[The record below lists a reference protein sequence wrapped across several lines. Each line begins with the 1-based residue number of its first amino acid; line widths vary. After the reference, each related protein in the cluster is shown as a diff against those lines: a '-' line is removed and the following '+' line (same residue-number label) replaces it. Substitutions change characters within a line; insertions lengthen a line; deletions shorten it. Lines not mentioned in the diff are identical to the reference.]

1 MTADKLNFNSRG
13 TRIEKLVKIHQFFA
27 GIFGRLLSLVL
38 WVFGLVVIFLW
49 ISWVFS
55 PEYYDSTF
63 GLDQI
68 LLAIFLVF
76 LAIRSFLRYFVKNPE
91 IITPKSALEKIKANQ
106 SVNFF
111 NIVSVPLAG
120 ALLSVRNLEEAG
132 TVEVLSELIKT
143 PESDFVFLRLGFS
156 EGDVM
161 KQIQAAKSLS
171 GVRFANIAERA
182 LEVAIAEGHRQVEIG
197 DMLVALSEA
206 DPILSA
212 MLSKAEISPTDVAN
226 IVYWQTEVKRKIERR
241 KKFLDPNYLH
251 LTGGIGKDWAYGY
264 TQELDKYSLDLSET
278 VERQGLG
285 LDLVGHERE
294 VKLLEEALN
303 RAEGANAV
311 LVGEPG
317 VGKRT
322 TVLGLAEKLNTG
334 NTLPNLAHK
343 RIVEVN
349 VDLLISGLS
358 GPGEFTERI
367 TQVLSQAAN
376 AGNVILYID
385 GIEKI
390 LSSGEAGQID
400 AAAVLI
406 PYLSYPDV
414 SIIGTTNISDYNNLI
429 APNSAISQKMEKIEV
444 AEPTD
449 EEMIRILEDVAP
461 RIEFHFRV
469 LVTYG
474 AIKETIKLAKK
485 YVLDQPNPEK
495 SISILEGAANTLN
508 QSKNKIITV
517 EVIDNFVS
525 SKTNIP
531 VKEATGNEREILLN
545 LENELHKRVINQSQA
560 VDLVSGALRRSR
572 TGVTDSSKPIG
583 SFLFLGP
590 TGVGKTET
598 AKALSSVYFGS
609 EESMLRFDMSEYQ
622 NKEDVYRL
630 IGSPAGYGEKIE
642 GELTSKVRNKP
653 FSLILFDEIE
663 KASPDILNLFLQILD
678 EGFITS
684 SAGRKVYFKNAIIIA
699 TSNAGAN
706 LIRQLVAKNIQYDQA
721 QKQVIDYVQDQGIF
735 KPEFINRFTSVV
747 YYTPLSQE
755 HIREVAKL
763 MIRKLAANIITTKGI
778 KLKVEIKA
786 LAKLAEMGYDPEM
799 GARPMARVIQDQIEN
814 FLADKILRGEAKK
827 GSEVIFRIS
836 DIKQ

>member
-1 MTADKLNFNSRG
+1 MITDKLNFESSG
-13 TRIEKLVKIHQFFA
+13 TRIEKLVKIHRFFS
-27 GIFGRLLSLVL
+27 GFLGKLLSFIFWIFGLIVVLLWAS
-38 WVFGLVVIFLW
+38 W
-49 ISWVFS
+49 IFS
-55 PEYYDSTF
+55 PEYFYSTF
-63 GLDQI
+63 GLDQV

-76 LAIRSFLRYFVKNPE
+76 LAIRSFLHFFVKNPE
-91 IITPKSALEKIKANQ
+91 IFSPILALESIKANK
-106 SVNFF
+106 SINFF
-111 NIVSVPLAG
+111 DVVSVPLAG
-120 ALLSVRNLEEAG
+120 ALLSIGNLEEVG
-132 TVEVLSELIKT
+132 TTEVLTELIKT
-143 PESDFVFLRLGFS
+143 VESDFVFLRLGFAES
-156 EGDVM
+156 EII
-161 KQIQAAKSLS
+161 KQLETAKSLS
-171 GVRFANIAERA
+171 GVRFANVAERS
-182 LEVAIAEGHRQVEIG
+182 LEIAVVEGHQQIEIG

-206 DPILSA
+206 DPTFSSILSKQDIT
-212 MLSKAEISPTDVAN
+212 SGDVAN

-241 KKFLDPNYLH
+241 KKFLDPDYLH

-264 TQELDKYSLDLSET
+264 TRELDKYSVDLSQA

-294 VKLLEEALN
+294 AKLLEEALN
-303 RAEGANAV
+303 RAQGANAV

-317 VGKRT
+317 IGKRT

-343 RIVEVN
+343 RIIELN
-349 VDLLISGLS
+349 VDLMISGLS
-358 GPGEFTERI
+358 GLGEFTERI
-367 TQVLSQAAN
+367 TNVLSQAAS
-376 AGNVILYID
+376 AGNVIIFID
-385 GIEKI
+385 GIEKL

-400 AAAVLI
+400 ASAVLI

-414 SIIGTTNISDYNNLI
+414 SIIGTINISDYNNLI
-429 APNSAISQKMEKIEV
+429 APKSAISQKMEKIEV
-444 AEPTD
+444 TEPTD

-461 RIEFHFRV
+461 RVEYHFRV

-495 SISILEGAANTLN
+495 SISVLEGSANTLN
-508 QSKNKIITV
+508 KSKNKVITT
-517 EVIDNFVS
+517 EVIDDYVS

-531 VKEATGNEREILLN
+531 VKEATGNEREVLIN
-545 LENELHKRVINQSQA
+545 LEGELHKRVINQSEA
-560 VDLVSGALRRSR
+560 ISEIAGALRRSR
-572 TGVTDSSKPIG
+572 TGVTDSSKPTG

-598 AKALSSVYFGS
+598 AKSLAEVYFGQADA
-609 EESMLRFDMSEYQ
+609 MIRFDMSEYQ

-630 IGSPAGYGEKIE
+630 IGSPAGYAEKIE
-642 GELTSKVRNKP
+642 GELTSQVRNRP

-684 SAGRKVYFKNAIIIA
+684 SAGRKVYFKNSIIIA

-706 LIRQLVAKNIQYDQA
+706 LIRQLVGKNTQYEVA
-721 QKQVIDYVQDQGIF
+721 QKQVIDFVQNEGIF
-735 KPEFINRFTSVV
+735 KPELINRFTSVV
-747 YYTPLSQE
+747 YYTPLSRE

-763 MIRKLAANIITTKGI
+763 MIRRLATDIATTKGV

-786 LAKLAEMGYDPEM
+786 LAKLSEMGYDPEM
-799 GARPMARVIQDQIEN
+799 GARPMARVVQDQIEN
-814 FLADKILRGEAKK
+814 FLANKILRTEVKK
-827 GSEVIFRIS
+827 GDEAIFRAI
-836 DIKQ
+836 DIK